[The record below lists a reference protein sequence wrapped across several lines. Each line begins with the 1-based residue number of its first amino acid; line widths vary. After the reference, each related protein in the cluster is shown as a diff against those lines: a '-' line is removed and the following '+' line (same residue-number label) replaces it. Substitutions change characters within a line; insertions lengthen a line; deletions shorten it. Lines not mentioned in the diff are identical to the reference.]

1 MTVLCAIALVAGSI
15 AFSFLAADHFI
26 RLGMDLQKQKE
37 QEICSFPSPPPPPT
51 QTFFVQRL
59 PGQEPG
65 DVEELPNNVIY
76 VKGWIQ

>member
-26 RLGMDLQKQKE
+26 RLGMNLQKQKE
-37 QEICSFPSPPPPPT
+37 QELFFSPSPPPPPT